1 MTEFNKYDHYD
12 EVEDPMGDVVRAIAR
27 IRKIDGVLELVHDE
41 IRAQDDKWG
50 QQDHPILH
58 GASGWMDLGEY
69 QREAR
74 VWQRRN
80 DYRVESGTLS
90 WDGILLEEVYE
101 ALCET
106 NPQALEVELIQVA
119 AVAVQMV
126 MALRRK
132 AAEKAKQEWPQAEV
146 DTDLR
151 RVPPSY
157 PVSTQYLPAEAK
169 PTVAEAAIETMV
181 DADPSDRPHGRS
193 S

>member
-1 MTEFNKYDHYD
+1 MTEPNPCV
-12 EVEDPMGDVVRAIAR
+12 EVADAMEAVAR
-27 IRKIDGVLELVHDE
+27 YSEVSSVTRLVQDE

-50 QQDHPILH
+50 PQRGHPVH
-58 GASGWMDLGEY
+58 HKSSGWMDIGEY

-74 VWQRRN
+74 SWQRRN
-80 DYRVESGTLS
+80 DHRVETDSLS

-101 ALCET
+101 ALGET
-106 NPQALEVELIQVA
+106 NAKAMQVELIQVA

-126 MALRRK
+126 MALRHK

-169 PTVAEAAIETMV
+169 PTLAEVAIETMV